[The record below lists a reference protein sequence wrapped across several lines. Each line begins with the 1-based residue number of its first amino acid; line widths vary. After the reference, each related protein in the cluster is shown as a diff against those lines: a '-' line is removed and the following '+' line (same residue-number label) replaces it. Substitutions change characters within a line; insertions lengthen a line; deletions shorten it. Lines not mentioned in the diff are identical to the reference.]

1 MVTAPR
7 VFRDVI
13 SQPEAVTELL
23 REIEKDSDVHHAWL
37 FTGPPGSGRSE
48 LAFAFAAALVCSDG
62 GCGSCNSCQMVEVG
76 NHPDVQVLNT
86 EKVQISIDEVSEF
99 IEKSLQMPAI
109 ANYRIMIVE
118 DADRMSERTSNLFL
132 KSLEEPPKGTIWMLC
147 APSEADLLPTI
158 RSRVRRIMLKVPAVA
173 DVARL
178 LVEKYDV
185 DEKLAM
191 VSASQAQS
199 HVGMARRLAT
209 NASARDRRRQVLEL
223 VLSIV
228 DVPTAVAASEKLLK
242 LAESDGA
249 QLTGELDEQERV
261 ELMQRLGVTE
271 DSKLTPSSRAQL
283 RKLEEAQKKR
293 STRSKRDGLDRIFVD
308 LMGFYRDVLSI
319 QLNSGQALI
328 NPDLA
333 KEIGQLA
340 TDISQAQAIHIID
353 KIEQVRYRMDR
364 NVKDSLLMDSLCVAM
379 RRRKRS

>member
-308 LMGFYRDVLSI
+308 LMGFYRDVLSV

-379 RRRKRS
+379 RRKKRS